1 MAQVICLLGP
11 TASGKTDLAVSLY
24 RRFPGRFELISVD
37 SALVYRGMDI
47 GTAKP
52 PPELLAEVPHHLIDI
67 REPTQTYSA
76 ADFCDDA
83 HDLIAGILARD
94 CTPLLVGGT
103 MLYFRSLLEGLAEM
117 PAADEALR
125 EKLLEEASQLGWEHL
140 HQRLQQVD
148 PVASQRIRPSDT
160 QRLQRALEVYELTG
174 RPISEFQA
182 DSARSWPYSTLQIGL
197 FPPDRGALHLRIEQR
212 FHQMLEAGL
221 VQEVEA
227 LKARGDLHDALPA
240 MRAVGYRQVWA
251 YLEGG
256 FSYDEMVYRGIVA
269 TRQLAKRQMTWMRS
283 WPELNSIETR
293 PDVALQQTL
302 KMLG

>member
-24 RRFPGRFELISVD
+24 RDFPGRFELISVD

-52 PPELLAEVPHHLIDI
+52 SPELLADVPHHLIDI
-67 REPTQTYSA
+67 RDPSETYSA

-83 HDLIAGILARD
+83 HGLIEDILVRD
-94 CTPLLVGGT
+94 RTPLLVGGT
-103 MLYFRSLLEGLAEM
+103 MLYFRSLLQGLAEM

-125 EKLLEEASQLGWEHL
+125 EKLLQEAEERGWEYL
-140 HQRLQQVD
+140 HERLQQVD

-174 RPISEFQA
+174 RPISEFQSE
-182 DSARSWPYSTLQIGL
+182 SARSFPYSTLQIGL
-197 FPPDRGALHLRIEQR
+197 MPVDRSGLHRRIEQR
-212 FHQMLEAGL
+212 FQLMINAGL

-227 LKARGDLHDALPA
+227 LRARGNVHDGLPS

-251 YLEGG
+251 YLEGE
-256 FSYDEMVYRGIVA
+256 FDYDEMVYRGIVA

-283 WPELNSIETR
+283 WPDLRFIDTD